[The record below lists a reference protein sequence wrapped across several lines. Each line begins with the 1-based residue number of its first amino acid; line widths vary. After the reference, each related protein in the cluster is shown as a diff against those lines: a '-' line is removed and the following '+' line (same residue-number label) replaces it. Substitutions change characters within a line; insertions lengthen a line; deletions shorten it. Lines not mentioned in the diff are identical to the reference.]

1 MDADFIK
8 GIWGGNCVMV
18 FFFFLYFAL
27 KIAKIFQLITH
38 YDQLVLLG
46 PDYEKA
52 IDSYGF

>member
-1 MDADFIK
+1 
-8 GIWGGNCVMV
+8 MV